1 VKLRK
6 VKLQYDKA
14 SGKIQNYK
22 ASGRYSFRKVNF
34 RKIKLQKNKAS

>member
-6 VKLQYDKA
+6 VKLQYDKT

-22 ASGRYSFRKVNF
+22 ASGRYSFRKV
-34 RKIKLQKNKAS
+34 KLQKDKASEK